1 MTKWEFVDRVKK
13 LFGVNKLEQY
23 QSEELEELYDDIF
36 DAAYDDSITDGYDA
50 K

>member
-13 LFGVNKLEQY
+13 LFGVSRLEQY

-36 DAAYDDSITDGYDA
+36 DAAYDDGITDGYDA
-50 K
+50 E